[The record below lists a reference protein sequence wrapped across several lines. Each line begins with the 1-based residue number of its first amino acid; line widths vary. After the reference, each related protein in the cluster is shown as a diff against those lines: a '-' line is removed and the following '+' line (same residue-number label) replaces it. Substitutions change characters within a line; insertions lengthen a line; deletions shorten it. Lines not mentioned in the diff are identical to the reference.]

1 MGVIQ
6 GELNITCENKKQDPI
21 DKLRG
26 GLVSAA
32 ELKTKMLMVTNI
44 SNGLTKW
51 EGATDTNKP
60 TKQSVYEPTTRCET
74 INKS

>member
-51 EGATDTNKP
+51 KEATDTSKP
-60 TKQSVYEPTTRCET
+60 IKQSVYEPTTGCET